1 MLIPPIM
8 LVVPSALQLLL
19 AIVLVLFGVC
29 GNLAIPFVSYRT
41 TLRCPHVSVLALL
54 DFTATLIGPGTMLL
68 TTIMGPTWLEH
79 NNILC
84 QSLGFLSS
92 WAQIT
97 CFLVLFSLAVFCQK
111 VQNRIHS
118 DQRRQATRT
127 ELVFLVVCL
136 ITGLFLGFVP
146 LLGWSSYNGLLLPQT
161 CILGNSIKIFS
172 NYAILYLACSFITFF
187 ITILVAV
194 RAKKR
199 RRLYPVQ
206 LFWERH
212 KLETRINDPEITTN
226 ASSNST
232 SVKSTCK
239 SGRSSRRS
247 SVLSGRRSGIV
258 SSYSSPMSVRKA
270 STWSRSLQGPSI
282 VLLEILSRERAFD
295 KQSGGNGS
303 DPCSAPEVRDHPTPG
318 TASGMIEHSYP
329 GDPFVISSRV
339 PDKYPRLTKK
349 KNVFQSPRFL
359 PPFKGFQ
366 RQRSLSRF
374 LMLRCFVRVFCWLPL
389 YVLLVLQICSVSYP
403 PQAHV
408 FITWLIFAQS
418 SISSLLPLC
427 DATYRQAWRR
437 AACLCFKT
445 CALQN
450 ETHVELSSPRDV
462 ECRIEGTEQ
471 VRLRDVNLLE
481 IQRL

>member
-1 MLIPPIM
+1 M
-8 LVVPSALQLLL
+8 LVVPSALELLL

-29 GNLAIPFVSYRT
+29 GNLAIPFVSHRT
-41 TLRCPHVSVLALL
+41 TLRCPHVTVLAVL
-54 DFTATLIGPGTMLL
+54 DFIATLIGPGTMLL
-68 TTIMGPTWLEH
+68 TTIMGPSWLEH
-79 NNILC
+79 NNVLC
-84 QSLGFLSS
+84 LSLGFLSS

-111 VQNRIHS
+111 MQNRIQAN
-118 DQRRQATRT
+118 QRPQAKRT
-127 ELVFLVVCL
+127 DLVFLVVCL
-136 ITGLFLGFVP
+136 LTGLFLGGVP
-146 LLGWSSYNGLLLPQT
+146 LLGWSSYSGLLLPQT

-172 NYAILYLACSFITFF
+172 NYAILYLACSFISIF

-194 RAKKR
+194 RAIKQ

-232 SVKSTCK
+232 SVKSCK

-247 SVLSGRRSGIV
+247 SVLSGRRSGV
-258 SSYSSPMSVRKA
+258 MSSYSSPMSVRKA
-270 STWSRSLQGPSI
+270 STWSRSLQGPSS
-282 VLLEILSRERAFD
+282 VLLEILSRERTFD

-318 TASGMIEHSYP
+318 TASGLIEHGYP

-339 PDKYPRLTKK
+339 SYKHPRLTKM

-359 PPFKGFQ
+359 PPFEGFQ
-366 RQRSLSRF
+366 RKHSLSRF

-389 YVLLVLQICSVSYP
+389 CVLLVLQICSVNYP
-403 PQAHV
+403 HQAHV

-437 AACLCFKT
+437 AAYSCFKT
-445 CALQN
+445 CAVQN

>member
-1 MLIPPIM
+1 M
-8 LVVPSALQLLL
+8 LVVPSTLQLLL
-19 AIVLVLFGVC
+19 AIVLVLFGVF
-29 GNLAIPFVSYRT
+29 GNLAIPFISYRSN
-41 TLRCPHVSVLALL
+41 LRCPHVTVLAVL

-68 TTIMGPTWLEH
+68 TSIMGPTWLGH

-111 VQNRIHS
+111 VQNRIQS
-118 DQRRQATRT
+118 DQRRQDKRT
-127 ELVFLVVCL
+127 ELAFLVVCFL
-136 ITGLFLGFVP
+136 TGMLLGVVP
-146 LLGWSSYNGLLLPQT
+146 LLGWSSYNGLLLPQA
-161 CILGNSIKIFS
+161 CILGNSSKIFS
-172 NYAILYLACSFITFF
+172 NYSILYLACSFMTIV

-194 RAKKR
+194 RAIKR

-212 KLETRINDPEITTN
+212 KLETRINDPEMTTN

-232 SVKSTCK
+232 SVKSSCK

-247 SVLSGRRSGIV
+247 SVLSSRRSGV
-258 SSYSSPMSVRKA
+258 MSSYSSPMSVRKA
-270 STWSRSLQGPSI
+270 STWSRSLQGPSS

-303 DPCSAPEVRDHPTPG
+303 DPCSAPEVRDHPAPSS
-318 TASGMIEHSYP
+318 ASGMIEHGYP

-339 PDKYPRLTKK
+339 PYKYPRLAKM
-349 KNVFQSPRFL
+349 KNAVFKNPRFL
-359 PPFKGFQ
+359 PPYKGFQ
-366 RQRSLSRF
+366 RQRSLSRL
-374 LMLRCFVRVFCWLPL
+374 LMLRCFVRVFCWLPI
-389 YVLLVLQICSVSYP
+389 YVLLVLQICSVNYP
-403 PQAHV
+403 HQAHV
-408 FITWLIFAQS
+408 FITWLIFTQS

-437 AACLCFKT
+437 AAYSWFKT
-445 CALQN
+445 CAVQN
-450 ETHVELSSPRDV
+450 EKHLELSRARDV
-462 ECRIEGTEQ
+462 ECRIEGSEQ
-471 VRLRDVNLLE
+471 VQLRDVTPLE
-481 IQRL
+481 VQRL